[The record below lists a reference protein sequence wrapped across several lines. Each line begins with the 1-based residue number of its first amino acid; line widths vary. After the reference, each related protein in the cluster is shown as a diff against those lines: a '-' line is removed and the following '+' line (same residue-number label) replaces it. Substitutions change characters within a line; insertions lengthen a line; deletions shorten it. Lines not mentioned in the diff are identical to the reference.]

1 MTRSQ
6 GLPRS
11 SRSDVPSPRVLGL
24 RRERAVEDLEMLG
37 WTGPEHTSLL
47 WTLAAAGS
55 SDLALNNFVRLVDA
69 LRAAEEDGGLPAP
82 GAAHPES
89 MAATAAAQA
98 GADAGQQ
105 GSSTPQ
111 QDAAQADGSQVD
123 PAVAVP
129 VGQVAQFMD
138 AKAETL
144 LAAVEENPNFRRRL
158 FALLGASTAL
168 GDHVV
173 ANPGTWVDLAA
184 PMPSRQEMMDA
195 MLAAVGATPVEG
207 AGELTFK
214 AAITGSEADSALMV
228 AYRNLLARVA
238 AIDLASTMVERGHTP
253 PKPLGFE
260 ALSLA
265 LTDAA
270 DAGLTAAL
278 AVACSM
284 VYGKPGAES
293 GKQPARLAVLAM
305 GKCGAQ
311 ELNYIS
317 DVDVIFVAEPADARA
332 MRWAGEFINIGSR
345 VFFEVDAALRP
356 EGKRG
361 ALVRTLDSHVNY
373 YRRWAKTWEFQA
385 LLKARPMSGDLELGR
400 DYCEAISPMVWSAAE
415 REDFVPDVQAMRRR
429 VIENVPADLRERELK
444 LGEGGLRDVEFAVQL
459 LQLVHGRTDENLRV
473 PATVSALRQ
482 LVDGGYVGRE
492 DGQVLIRCY
501 EFMRL
506 LEHRLQLHRLKRTHT
521 LPEEDDIQE
530 RRWLAKTSGRVRSR
544 DSSGAQR
551 SLVEQLELDVRQ
563 SALQIQNL
571 HRKLFYRPLLSS
583 VVGMDADAVRLSPE
597 AAKRQLAALGY
608 ESPQRAFEHLRALAD
623 GTTRKHKLQAI
634 ILPSLLE
641 WLSATVDPDAGLL
654 AYRKLSEAAMDR
666 SWFLRL
672 LRDENIVGKR
682 LMFLLGTSPFLADLL
697 LNSIDSVKLLSD
709 GAKGPKLLDQEPAVV
724 THSLVA
730 AASRQRAPDKAIGVA
745 RALRR
750 AELSRIAAAD
760 LLGLMSVEEVC
771 ESLSWVWDAVLEAA
785 LQTEIR
791 AWEDEHQTNAPAT
804 ISVIGMGRLGGA
816 ELGYGSDADVMFV
829 AEPVGSVASVAQEG
843 DGAEAAVGG
852 KDDVDVEKTGVDN
865 SGAETQGSGAD
876 AVDSDA
882 TGSDV
887 AGNGATDSGA
897 EAVDPLKWAITIC
910 ESVRRRLGKPSQ
922 DPPLE
927 VDSNLR
933 PEGRNGALVRTLAS
947 YERYYSEWG
956 ETWELQAL
964 LRATWIA
971 GDKNLG
977 MRFLRMIDQF
987 RYPAGGATAK
997 QVSEVRR
1004 MKARVDSERLPKGAD
1019 KNLHTK
1025 LGRGG
1030 LTDVEWTA
1038 QLLTMQHCDKEHL
1051 RNTSTLGVLKEMAAE
1066 ELISEADALTMREAW
1081 ITATKARNALALV
1094 RGKRK
1099 DQLPASGKPLAQVAA
1114 AAGWPIE
1121 ESQEFL
1127 DDYLKK
1133 TRRARTVVDR
1143 VFWGEDIVEDAEGSE
1158 FDHMDQLDWGADHHP
1173 EDSRAFGIG
1182 DHVELDK
1189 VLNADML
1196 DRDWAADRRDE
1207 VVRAF
1212 RGRRP
1217 RL

>member
-6 GLPRS
+6 GHPRT

-55 SDLALNNFVRLVDA
+55 PDLALNNFVRLVEA
-69 LRAAEEDGGLPAP
+69 LRAAEEAGDLPEP

-89 MAATAAAQA
+89 VAAAAAAQD
-98 GADAGQQ
+98 GVDAGQ
-105 GSSTPQ
+105 GSGASQ
-111 QDAAQADGSQVD
+111 QDAAQADASQVD
-123 PAVAVP
+123 PAAAVP
-129 VGQVAQFMD
+129 VGQVAQFAD
-138 AKAETL
+138 AKATTL
-144 LAAVEENPNFRRRL
+144 LAAVEENPNFRRRI

-284 VYGKPGAES
+284 VYGKPGAENE
-293 GKQPARLAVLAM
+293 KQPARLAVLAM

-429 VIENVPADLRERELK
+429 VIENVPTDLRARELK

-473 PATVSALRQ
+473 SATVAALRQ

-521 LPEEDDIQE
+521 LPEEDDTQE

-709 GAKGPKLLDQEPAVV
+709 GAMGPKLLDQEPAVV

-730 AASRQRAPDKAIGVA
+730 AASRQRDPDKAIGVA

-829 AEPVGSVASVAQEG
+829 AEPVAQDG
-843 DGAEAAVGG
+843 DGTEGAEGRRG
-852 KDDVDVEKTGVDN
+852 DVDVEKTDVDN
-865 SGAETQGSGAD
+865 NGTAKQGSSAD
-876 AVDSDA
+876 S
-882 TGSDV
+882 
-887 AGNGATDSGA
+887 AGSGA

-947 YERYYSEWG
+947 YKRYYSEWG

-1051 RNTSTLGVLKEMAAE
+1051 RNTSTLGVLKEMAGE

-1133 TRRARTVVDR
+1133 TRRARMVVDR

>member
-6 GLPRS
+6 GLPRT

-55 SDLALNNFVRLVDA
+55 PDLALNNFVRLVEA
-69 LRAAEEDGGLPAP
+69 LRAAEEAGDLPEP

-89 MAATAAAQA
+89 VAAAAAAQD
-98 GADAGQQ
+98 GVDAGQ
-105 GSSTPQ
+105 GSGASQ
-111 QDAAQADGSQVD
+111 QDAAQADASQVD
-123 PAVAVP
+123 PAAAVP
-129 VGQVAQFMD
+129 VGQVAQFAD
-138 AKAETL
+138 AKAATL
-144 LAAVEENPNFRRRL
+144 LAAVAEKPNFRRRL

-168 GDHVV
+168 GDHLV
-173 ANPGTWVDLAA
+173 ANLGTWVDLAA
-184 PMPSRQEMMDA
+184 PMPSRQEMMDE

-228 AYRNLLARVA
+228 AYRNLLTRVA
-238 AIDLASTMVERGHTP
+238 AIDLASTLVERGQTP
-253 PKPLGFE
+253 PKALDFE

-278 AVACSM
+278 AVACST

-293 GKQPARLAVLAM
+293 EKQPARLAVLAM

-400 DYCEAISPMVWSAAE
+400 DYCEAIAPMVWSAAE

-429 VIENVPADLRERELK
+429 VIENVPADIRDRELK

-473 PATVSALRQ
+473 SATVAALRQ

-521 LPEEDDIQE
+521 LPEEDDVQE

-730 AASRQRAPDKAIGVA
+730 AANRQRDPDKAIGVA

-829 AEPVGSVASVAQEG
+829 AEPVQQDG
-843 DGAEAAVGG
+843 DGTEGAEGRRG
-852 KDDVDVEKTGVDN
+852 DVDVEKTDVDN
-865 SGAETQGSGAD
+865 NGTAKQGSSAD
-876 AVDSDA
+876 AA
-882 TGSDV
+882 GSE
-887 AGNGATDSGA
+887 A

-1051 RNTSTLGVLKEMAAE
+1051 RNTSTLGVLKEMAGE

-1099 DQLPASGKPLAQVAA
+1099 DQLPGSGKPLAQVAA

-1133 TRRARTVVDR
+1133 TRRARMVVDR

>member
-6 GLPRS
+6 GHPRT

-55 SDLALNNFVRLVDA
+55 PDLALNNFVRLVEA
-69 LRAAEEDGGLPAP
+69 LRAAEEAGDLPEP

-89 MAATAAAQA
+89 VAAAAAAQD
-98 GADAGQQ
+98 GVDAGQ
-105 GSSTPQ
+105 GSGASQ
-111 QDAAQADGSQVD
+111 QDAAQADASQVD
-123 PAVAVP
+123 PAAAVP
-129 VGQVAQFMD
+129 VGQVAQFAD
-138 AKAETL
+138 AKATTL
-144 LAAVEENPNFRRRL
+144 LAAVEENPNFRRRI

-284 VYGKPGAES
+284 VYGKPGAENE
-293 GKQPARLAVLAM
+293 KQPARLAVLAM

-429 VIENVPADLRERELK
+429 VIENVPTDLRARELK

-473 PATVSALRQ
+473 SATVSALRQ

-521 LPEEDDIQE
+521 LPEEDDTQE

-709 GAKGPKLLDQEPAVV
+709 GAMGPKLLDQEPAVV

-730 AASRQRAPDKAIGVA
+730 AASRQRDPDKAIGVA

-829 AEPVGSVASVAQEG
+829 AEPVAQDG
-843 DGAEAAVGG
+843 DGTEGAEGRRG
-852 KDDVDVEKTGVDN
+852 DVDVEKTDVDN
-865 SGAETQGSGAD
+865 NGTAKQGSSAD
-876 AVDSDA
+876 S
-882 TGSDV
+882 
-887 AGNGATDSGA
+887 AGSGA

-947 YERYYSEWG
+947 YKRYYSEWG

-1051 RNTSTLGVLKEMAAE
+1051 RNTSTLGVLKEMAGE

>member
-11 SRSDVPSPRVLGL
+11 SRSDVPPPRVLGL

-55 SDLALNNFVRLVDA
+55 SDLALNNFVRLVEA
-69 LRAAEEDGGLPAP
+69 LQAAEEDGGLPAP

-89 MAATAAAQA
+89 MAAAAAAQA
-98 GADAGQQ
+98 GADAEQQ

-111 QDAAQADGSQVD
+111 QDAAQADASQVD

-129 VGQVAQFMD
+129 VGQVAQFAD
-138 AKAETL
+138 AKATTL
-144 LAAVEENPNFRRRL
+144 LAAVEENPNFRRRI

-284 VYGKPGAES
+284 VYGKPGAENE
-293 GKQPARLAVLAM
+293 KQPARLAVLAM

-429 VIENVPADLRERELK
+429 VIENVPTDLRARELK

-473 PATVSALRQ
+473 SATVSALRQ

-521 LPEEDDIQE
+521 LPEEDDTQE

-709 GAKGPKLLDQEPAVV
+709 GAMGPKLLDQEPAVV

-730 AASRQRAPDKAIGVA
+730 AASRQRDPDKAIGVA

-829 AEPVGSVASVAQEG
+829 AEPVAQDG
-843 DGAEAAVGG
+843 DGTEGAEGRKG
-852 KDDVDVEKTGVDN
+852 DVDVEKTDVDN
-865 SGAETQGSGAD
+865 NGTAKQGSSAD
-876 AVDSDA
+876 AA
-882 TGSDV
+882 GSE
-887 AGNGATDSGA
+887 A

-1051 RNTSTLGVLKEMAAE
+1051 RNTSTLGVLREMAGEA
-1066 ELISEADALTMREAW
+1066 LISEADALTMREAW

-1133 TRRARTVVDR
+1133 TRRARMVVDR

>member
-6 GLPRS
+6 GHPRT

-55 SDLALNNFVRLVDA
+55 PDLALNNFVRLVEA

-89 MAATAAAQA
+89 VAAAAAAQD
-98 GADAGQQ
+98 GVDAGQ
-105 GSSTPQ
+105 GSGASQ
-111 QDAAQADGSQVD
+111 QDAAQADASQVD
-123 PAVAVP
+123 PAAAVP
-129 VGQVAQFMD
+129 VGQVAQFAD
-138 AKAETL
+138 AKATTL
-144 LAAVEENPNFRRRL
+144 LAAVEENPNFRRRI

-284 VYGKPGAES
+284 VYGKPGAENE
-293 GKQPARLAVLAM
+293 KQPARLAVLAM

-400 DYCEAISPMVWSAAE
+400 DYCEAVSPMVWSAAE

-429 VIENVPADLRERELK
+429 VIENVPTDLRARELK

-473 PATVSALRQ
+473 SATVAALRQ

-521 LPEEDDIQE
+521 LPEEDDTQE

-709 GAKGPKLLDQEPAVV
+709 GAMGPKLLDQEPAVV

-730 AASRQRAPDKAIGVA
+730 AASRQRDPDKAIGVA

-829 AEPVGSVASVAQEG
+829 AEPVAQDG
-843 DGAEAAVGG
+843 DGTEGAEGRRG
-852 KDDVDVEKTGVDN
+852 DVDVEKTDVDN
-865 SGAETQGSGAD
+865 NGTAKQGSSAD
-876 AVDSDA
+876 S
-882 TGSDV
+882 
-887 AGNGATDSGA
+887 AGSGA

-947 YERYYSEWG
+947 YKRYYSEWG

-1051 RNTSTLGVLKEMAAE
+1051 RNTSTLGVLKEMAGE

-1099 DQLPASGKPLAQVAA
+1099 DQLPGSGKPLAQVAA

-1133 TRRARTVVDR
+1133 TRRARRVVDR

-1212 RGRRP
+1212 RGRQP

>member
-6 GLPRS
+6 GHPRT

-55 SDLALNNFVRLVDA
+55 PDLALNNFVRLVEA
-69 LRAAEEDGGLPAP
+69 LRAAEEAGDLPEP

-89 MAATAAAQA
+89 MAAAAAAQA
-98 GADAGQQ
+98 GADAEQQ

-111 QDAAQADGSQVD
+111 QDAAQADASQVD
-123 PAVAVP
+123 PAAAVP
-129 VGQVAQFMD
+129 VGQVAQFAD
-138 AKAETL
+138 AKATTL
-144 LAAVEENPNFRRRL
+144 LAAVEENPNFRRRI

-284 VYGKPGAES
+284 VYGKPGAENE
-293 GKQPARLAVLAM
+293 KQPARLAVLAM

-429 VIENVPADLRERELK
+429 VIENVPTDLRARELK

-473 PATVSALRQ
+473 SATVAALRQ

-521 LPEEDDIQE
+521 LPEEDDTQE

-709 GAKGPKLLDQEPAVV
+709 GAMGPKLLDQEPAVV

-730 AASRQRAPDKAIGVA
+730 AASRQRDPDKAIGVA

-829 AEPVGSVASVAQEG
+829 AEPVAQDG
-843 DGAEAAVGG
+843 DGTEGAEGRRG
-852 KDDVDVEKTGVDN
+852 DVDVEKTDVDN
-865 SGAETQGSGAD
+865 NGTAKQGSSAD
-876 AVDSDA
+876 S
-882 TGSDV
+882 
-887 AGNGATDSGA
+887 AGSGA

-947 YERYYSEWG
+947 YKRYYSEWG

-1051 RNTSTLGVLKEMAAE
+1051 RNTSTLGVLKEMAGE

-1133 TRRARTVVDR
+1133 TRRARRVVDR

>member
-6 GLPRS
+6 GHPRT

-55 SDLALNNFVRLVDA
+55 PDLALNNFVRLVEA
-69 LRAAEEDGGLPAP
+69 LRAAEEAGDLPEP

-89 MAATAAAQA
+89 VAAAAAAQD
-98 GADAGQQ
+98 GVDAGQ
-105 GSSTPQ
+105 GGGASQ
-111 QDAAQADGSQVD
+111 QDAAQADASQVD
-123 PAVAVP
+123 PAAAVP
-129 VGQVAQFMD
+129 VGQVAQFAD
-138 AKAETL
+138 AKATTL
-144 LAAVEENPNFRRRL
+144 LAAVEENPNFRRRI

-284 VYGKPGAES
+284 VYGKPGAENE
-293 GKQPARLAVLAM
+293 KQPARLAVLAM

-429 VIENVPADLRERELK
+429 VIENVPTDLRARELK

-473 PATVSALRQ
+473 SATVAALRQ

-521 LPEEDDIQE
+521 LPEEDDTQE

-709 GAKGPKLLDQEPAVV
+709 GAMGPKLLDQEPAVV

-730 AASRQRAPDKAIGVA
+730 AASRQRDPDKAIGVA

-829 AEPVGSVASVAQEG
+829 AEPVAQDG
-843 DGAEAAVGG
+843 DGTEGAEGRRG
-852 KDDVDVEKTGVDN
+852 DVDVEKTDVDN
-865 SGAETQGSGAD
+865 NGTAKQGSSAD
-876 AVDSDA
+876 S
-882 TGSDV
+882 
-887 AGNGATDSGA
+887 AGSGA

-947 YERYYSEWG
+947 YKRYYSEWG

-1051 RNTSTLGVLKEMAAE
+1051 RNTSTLGVLKEMAGE

-1133 TRRARTVVDR
+1133 TRRARRVVDR

>member
-6 GLPRS
+6 GHPRT

-55 SDLALNNFVRLVDA
+55 PDLALNNFVRLVEA
-69 LRAAEEDGGLPAP
+69 LRAAEEAGDLPEP

-89 MAATAAAQA
+89 VAAAAAAQD
-98 GADAGQQ
+98 GVDAGQ
-105 GSSTPQ
+105 GSGASQ
-111 QDAAQADGSQVD
+111 QDAAQADASQVD
-123 PAVAVP
+123 PAAAVP
-129 VGQVAQFMD
+129 VGQVAQFAD
-138 AKAETL
+138 AKATTL
-144 LAAVEENPNFRRRL
+144 LAAVEENPNFRRRI

-284 VYGKPGAES
+284 VYGKPWAENE
-293 GKQPARLAVLAM
+293 KQPARLAVLAM

-429 VIENVPADLRERELK
+429 VIENVPTDLRARELK

-473 PATVSALRQ
+473 SATVAALRQ

-521 LPEEDDIQE
+521 LPEEDDTQE

-709 GAKGPKLLDQEPAVV
+709 GAMGPKLLDQEPAVV

-730 AASRQRAPDKAIGVA
+730 AASRQRDPDKAIGVA

-829 AEPVGSVASVAQEG
+829 AEPVAQDG
-843 DGAEAAVGG
+843 DGTEGAEGRRG
-852 KDDVDVEKTGVDN
+852 DVDVEKTDVDN
-865 SGAETQGSGAD
+865 NGTAKQGSSAD
-876 AVDSDA
+876 S
-882 TGSDV
+882 
-887 AGNGATDSGA
+887 AGSGA

-947 YERYYSEWG
+947 YKRYYSEWG

-1051 RNTSTLGVLKEMAAE
+1051 RNTSTLGVLKEMAGE

-1133 TRRARTVVDR
+1133 TRRARRVVDR

>member
-1 MTRSQ
+1 
-6 GLPRS
+6 
-11 SRSDVPSPRVLGL
+11 
-24 RRERAVEDLEMLG
+24 
-37 WTGPEHTSLL
+37 
-47 WTLAAAGS
+47 
-55 SDLALNNFVRLVDA
+55 
-69 LRAAEEDGGLPAP
+69 
-82 GAAHPES
+82 
-89 MAATAAAQA
+89 
-98 GADAGQQ
+98 
-105 GSSTPQ
+105 
-111 QDAAQADGSQVD
+111 
-123 PAVAVP
+123 
-129 VGQVAQFMD
+129 
-138 AKAETL
+138 
-144 LAAVEENPNFRRRL
+144 
-158 FALLGASTAL
+158 
-168 GDHVV
+168 
-173 ANPGTWVDLAA
+173 
-184 PMPSRQEMMDA
+184 
-195 MLAAVGATPVEG
+195 
-207 AGELTFK
+207 
-214 AAITGSEADSALMV
+214 
-228 AYRNLLARVA
+228 
-238 AIDLASTMVERGHTP
+238 
-253 PKPLGFE
+253 
-260 ALSLA
+260 
-265 LTDAA
+265 
-270 DAGLTAAL
+270 
-278 AVACSM
+278 
-284 VYGKPGAES
+284 
-293 GKQPARLAVLAM
+293 
-305 GKCGAQ
+305 
-311 ELNYIS
+311 
-317 DVDVIFVAEPADARA
+317 
-332 MRWAGEFINIGSR
+332 
-345 VFFEVDAALRP
+345 
-356 EGKRG
+356 
-361 ALVRTLDSHVNY
+361 
-373 YRRWAKTWEFQA
+373 
-385 LLKARPMSGDLELGR
+385 MSGDPEPGR
-400 DYCEAISPMVWSAAE
+400 AYGDAISPMVGSAAE

-429 VIENVPADLRERELK
+429 VIENVPTDLRARELK

-473 PATVSALRQ
+473 SATVAALRQ

-521 LPEEDDIQE
+521 LPEEDDTQE

-709 GAKGPKLLDQEPAVV
+709 GAMGPKLLDQEPAVV

-730 AASRQRAPDKAIGVA
+730 AASRQRDPDKAIGVA

-829 AEPVGSVASVAQEG
+829 AEPVAQDG
-843 DGAEAAVGG
+843 DGTEGAEGRRG
-852 KDDVDVEKTGVDN
+852 DVDVEKTDVDN
-865 SGAETQGSGAD
+865 NGTAKQGSSAD
-876 AVDSDA
+876 S
-882 TGSDV
+882 
-887 AGNGATDSGA
+887 AGSGA

-947 YERYYSEWG
+947 YKRYYSEWG

-1051 RNTSTLGVLKEMAAE
+1051 RNTSTLGVLKEMAGE

-1133 TRRARTVVDR
+1133 TRRARMVVDR

-1212 RGRRP
+1212 RGRQP

>member
-6 GLPRS
+6 GHPRT

-55 SDLALNNFVRLVDA
+55 PDLALNNFVRLVEA
-69 LRAAEEDGGLPAP
+69 LRAAEEAGDLPEP

-89 MAATAAAQA
+89 VAAAAAAQD
-98 GADAGQQ
+98 GVDAGQ
-105 GSSTPQ
+105 GSGASQ
-111 QDAAQADGSQVD
+111 QDAAQADASQVD
-123 PAVAVP
+123 PAAAVP
-129 VGQVAQFMD
+129 VGQVAQFAD
-138 AKAETL
+138 AKATTL
-144 LAAVEENPNFRRRL
+144 LAAVEENPNFRRRI

-284 VYGKPGAES
+284 VYGKPGAENE
-293 GKQPARLAVLAM
+293 KQPARLAVLAM

-429 VIENVPADLRERELK
+429 VIENVPTDLRARELK

-473 PATVSALRQ
+473 SATVAALRQ

-521 LPEEDDIQE
+521 LPEEDDTQE

-709 GAKGPKLLDQEPAVV
+709 GAMGPKLLDQEPAVV

-730 AASRQRAPDKAIGVA
+730 AASRQRDPDKAIGVA

-829 AEPVGSVASVAQEG
+829 AEPVAQDG
-843 DGAEAAVGG
+843 DGTEGAEGRRG
-852 KDDVDVEKTGVDN
+852 DVDVEKTDVDN
-865 SGAETQGSGAD
+865 NGTAKQGSSAD
-876 AVDSDA
+876 S
-882 TGSDV
+882 
-887 AGNGATDSGA
+887 AGSGA

-947 YERYYSEWG
+947 YKRYYSEWG

-1051 RNTSTLGVLKEMAAE
+1051 RNTSTLGVLKEMAGE

-1133 TRRARTVVDR
+1133 TRRARKVVDR

>member
-6 GLPRS
+6 GHPRT

-55 SDLALNNFVRLVDA
+55 PDLALNNFVRLVEA
-69 LRAAEEDGGLPAP
+69 LRAAEEAGDLPEP

-89 MAATAAAQA
+89 VAAAAAAQD
-98 GADAGQQ
+98 GVDAGQ
-105 GSSTPQ
+105 GSGASQ
-111 QDAAQADGSQVD
+111 QDAAQADASQVD
-123 PAVAVP
+123 PAAAVP
-129 VGQVAQFMD
+129 VGQVAQFAD
-138 AKAETL
+138 AKATTL
-144 LAAVEENPNFRRRL
+144 LAAVEENPNFRRRI

-284 VYGKPGAES
+284 VYGKPGAENE
-293 GKQPARLAVLAM
+293 KQPARLAVLAM

-429 VIENVPADLRERELK
+429 VIENVPTDLRARELK

-473 PATVSALRQ
+473 SATVAALRQ

-521 LPEEDDIQE
+521 LPEEDDTQE

-682 LMFLLGTSPFLADLL
+682 LMFLL
-697 LNSIDSVKLLSD
+697 
-709 GAKGPKLLDQEPAVV
+709 
-724 THSLVA
+724 
-730 AASRQRAPDKAIGVA
+730 
-745 RALRR
+745 
-750 AELSRIAAAD
+750 
-760 LLGLMSVEEVC
+760 
-771 ESLSWVWDAVLEAA
+771 
-785 LQTEIR
+785 
-791 AWEDEHQTNAPAT
+791 
-804 ISVIGMGRLGGA
+804 
-816 ELGYGSDADVMFV
+816 
-829 AEPVGSVASVAQEG
+829 
-843 DGAEAAVGG
+843 
-852 KDDVDVEKTGVDN
+852 
-865 SGAETQGSGAD
+865 
-876 AVDSDA
+876 
-882 TGSDV
+882 
-887 AGNGATDSGA
+887 
-897 EAVDPLKWAITIC
+897 
-910 ESVRRRLGKPSQ
+910 
-922 DPPLE
+922 
-927 VDSNLR
+927 
-933 PEGRNGALVRTLAS
+933 
-947 YERYYSEWG
+947 
-956 ETWELQAL
+956 
-964 LRATWIA
+964 
-971 GDKNLG
+971 
-977 MRFLRMIDQF
+977 
-987 RYPAGGATAK
+987 
-997 QVSEVRR
+997 
-1004 MKARVDSERLPKGAD
+1004 
-1019 KNLHTK
+1019 
-1025 LGRGG
+1025 
-1030 LTDVEWTA
+1030 
-1038 QLLTMQHCDKEHL
+1038 
-1051 RNTSTLGVLKEMAAE
+1051 
-1066 ELISEADALTMREAW
+1066 
-1081 ITATKARNALALV
+1081 
-1094 RGKRK
+1094 
-1099 DQLPASGKPLAQVAA
+1099 
-1114 AAGWPIE
+1114 
-1121 ESQEFL
+1121 
-1127 DDYLKK
+1127 
-1133 TRRARTVVDR
+1133 
-1143 VFWGEDIVEDAEGSE
+1143 
-1158 FDHMDQLDWGADHHP
+1158 
-1173 EDSRAFGIG
+1173 
-1182 DHVELDK
+1182 
-1189 VLNADML
+1189 
-1196 DRDWAADRRDE
+1196 
-1207 VVRAF
+1207 
-1212 RGRRP
+1212 
-1217 RL
+1217 

>member
-6 GLPRS
+6 GHPRT

-55 SDLALNNFVRLVDA
+55 PDLALNNFVRLVEA
-69 LRAAEEDGGLPAP
+69 LRAAEEAGDLPEP

-89 MAATAAAQA
+89 VAAAAAAQD
-98 GADAGQQ
+98 GVDAGQ
-105 GSSTPQ
+105 GSGASQ
-111 QDAAQADGSQVD
+111 QDAAQADASQVD
-123 PAVAVP
+123 PAAAVP
-129 VGQVAQFMD
+129 VGQVAQFAD
-138 AKAETL
+138 AKATTL
-144 LAAVEENPNFRRRL
+144 LAAVEENPNFRRRI

-284 VYGKPGAES
+284 VYGKPWAENE
-293 GKQPARLAVLAM
+293 KQPARLAVLAM

-429 VIENVPADLRERELK
+429 VIENVPTDLRARELK

-473 PATVSALRQ
+473 SATVAALRQ

-521 LPEEDDIQE
+521 LPEEDDTQE

-709 GAKGPKLLDQEPAVV
+709 GAMGPKLLDQEPAVV

-730 AASRQRAPDKAIGVA
+730 AASRQRDPDKAIGVA

-829 AEPVGSVASVAQEG
+829 AEPVAQDG
-843 DGAEAAVGG
+843 DGTEGAEGRRG
-852 KDDVDVEKTGVDN
+852 DVDVEKTDVDN
-865 SGAETQGSGAD
+865 NGTAKQGSSAD
-876 AVDSDA
+876 S
-882 TGSDV
+882 
-887 AGNGATDSGA
+887 AGSGA

-947 YERYYSEWG
+947 YKRYYSEWG

-1051 RNTSTLGVLKEMAAE
+1051 RNTSTLGVLKEMAGE

-1133 TRRARTVVDR
+1133 TRRARRVVDR

-1207 VVRAF
+1207 VVLAF

>member
-11 SRSDVPSPRVLGL
+11 SRSDVPPPRVLGL

-55 SDLALNNFVRLVDA
+55 SDLALNNFVRLVEA
-69 LRAAEEDGGLPAP
+69 LQAAEEDGGLPAP

-89 MAATAAAQA
+89 MAAAAAAQA
-98 GADAGQQ
+98 GADAEQQ

-111 QDAAQADGSQVD
+111 QDAAQADASQVD
-123 PAVAVP
+123 PAAAVP
-129 VGQVAQFMD
+129 VGQVAQFAD
-138 AKAETL
+138 AKATTL
-144 LAAVEENPNFRRRL
+144 LAAVEENPNFRRRI

-284 VYGKPGAES
+284 VYGKPGAENE
-293 GKQPARLAVLAM
+293 KQPARLAVLAM

-429 VIENVPADLRERELK
+429 VIENVPTDLRARELK

-473 PATVSALRQ
+473 SATVAALRQ

-521 LPEEDDIQE
+521 LPEEDDTQE

-551 SLVEQLELDVRQ
+551 SLVGQLELDVRQ

-709 GAKGPKLLDQEPAVV
+709 GAMGPKLLDQEPAVV

-730 AASRQRAPDKAIGVA
+730 AASRQRDPDKAIGVA

-829 AEPVGSVASVAQEG
+829 AEPVAQDG
-843 DGAEAAVGG
+843 DGTEGAEGRRG
-852 KDDVDVEKTGVDN
+852 DVDVEKTDVDN
-865 SGAETQGSGAD
+865 NGTAKQGSSAD
-876 AVDSDA
+876 S
-882 TGSDV
+882 
-887 AGNGATDSGA
+887 AGSGA

-947 YERYYSEWG
+947 YKRYYSEWG

-1051 RNTSTLGVLKEMAAE
+1051 RNTSTLGVLKEMAGE

-1133 TRRARTVVDR
+1133 TRRARRVVDR

>member
-55 SDLALNNFVRLVDA
+55 SDLALNNFVRLVEA
-69 LRAAEEDGGLPAP
+69 LQAAEEDGGLPAP

-89 MAATAAAQA
+89 MAAAAAAQA
-98 GADAGQQ
+98 GADAEQQ

-111 QDAAQADGSQVD
+111 QDAAQADASQVD

-129 VGQVAQFMD
+129 VGQVAQFAD
-138 AKAETL
+138 AKATTL
-144 LAAVEENPNFRRRL
+144 LAAVEENPNFRRRI

-284 VYGKPGAES
+284 VYGKPGAENE
-293 GKQPARLAVLAM
+293 KQPARLAVLAM

-429 VIENVPADLRERELK
+429 VIENVPTDLRARELK

-473 PATVSALRQ
+473 SATVSALRQ

-521 LPEEDDIQE
+521 LPEEDDTQE

-709 GAKGPKLLDQEPAVV
+709 GAMGPKLLDQEPAVV

-730 AASRQRAPDKAIGVA
+730 AASRQRDPDKAIGVA

-829 AEPVGSVASVAQEG
+829 AEPVAQDG
-843 DGAEAAVGG
+843 DGTEGAEGRKG
-852 KDDVDVEKTGVDN
+852 DVDVEKTDVDN
-865 SGAETQGSGAD
+865 NGTAKQGSSAD
-876 AVDSDA
+876 S
-882 TGSDV
+882 
-887 AGNGATDSGA
+887 AGSGA

-947 YERYYSEWG
+947 YKRYYSEWG

-1051 RNTSTLGVLKEMAAE
+1051 RNTSTLGVLKEMAGE

-1133 TRRARTVVDR
+1133 TRRARKVVDR

>member
-6 GLPRS
+6 GHPRT

-55 SDLALNNFVRLVDA
+55 PDLALNNFVRLVEA
-69 LRAAEEDGGLPAP
+69 LRAAEEAGDLPEP

-89 MAATAAAQA
+89 VAAAAAAQDRV
-98 GADAGQQ
+98 DAGQ
-105 GSSTPQ
+105 GSGASQ
-111 QDAAQADGSQVD
+111 QDAAQADASQVD
-123 PAVAVP
+123 PAAAVP
-129 VGQVAQFMD
+129 VGQVAQFAD
-138 AKAETL
+138 AKATTL
-144 LAAVEENPNFRRRL
+144 LAAVEENPNFRRRI

-284 VYGKPGAES
+284 VYGKPGAENE
-293 GKQPARLAVLAM
+293 KQPARLAVLAM

-429 VIENVPADLRERELK
+429 VIENVPTDLRARELK

-473 PATVSALRQ
+473 SATVAALRQ

-521 LPEEDDIQE
+521 LPEEDDTQA
-530 RRWLAKTSGRVRSR
+530 RRWLAKPSGRVRCR

-709 GAKGPKLLDQEPAVV
+709 GAMGPKLLDQEPAVV

-730 AASRQRAPDKAIGVA
+730 AASRQRDPDKAIGVA

-829 AEPVGSVASVAQEG
+829 AEPVAQDG
-843 DGAEAAVGG
+843 DGTEGAEGRRG
-852 KDDVDVEKTGVDN
+852 DVDVEKTEVDN
-865 SGAETQGSGAD
+865 SGAKKQGSGAD
-876 AVDSDA
+876 AAGSDA
-882 TGSDV
+882 TGSE
-887 AGNGATDSGA
+887 A

-987 RYPAGGATAK
+987 RYPAGGATDK

-1051 RNTSTLGVLKEMAAE
+1051 RNTSTLGVLREMAGE

-1099 DQLPASGKPLAQVAA
+1099 DQLPGSGKPLAQVAA

-1143 VFWGEDIVEDAEGSE
+1143 VFWGENIVEDAEGSE

-1189 VLNADML
+1189 VINSDML

>member
-6 GLPRS
+6 GLPRT

-55 SDLALNNFVRLVDA
+55 PDLALNNFVRLVEA
-69 LRAAEEDGGLPAP
+69 LRAAEEAGDLPEP

-89 MAATAAAQA
+89 VAAAAAAQD
-98 GADAGQQ
+98 GVDAGQ
-105 GSSTPQ
+105 GSGASQ
-111 QDAAQADGSQVD
+111 QDAAQADASQVD
-123 PAVAVP
+123 PAAAVP
-129 VGQVAQFMD
+129 VGQVAQFAD
-138 AKAETL
+138 AKAATL
-144 LAAVEENPNFRRRL
+144 LAAVAEKPNFRRRL

-168 GDHVV
+168 GDHLV

-184 PMPSRQEMMDA
+184 PMPSRQEMMDE

-228 AYRNLLARVA
+228 AYRNLLTRVA
-238 AIDLASTMVERGHTP
+238 AIDLASTLVERGQTP
-253 PKPLGFE
+253 PKALDFE

-278 AVACSM
+278 AVACST

-293 GKQPARLAVLAM
+293 EKQPARLAVLAM

-400 DYCEAISPMVWSAAE
+400 DYCEAIAPMVWSAAE

-429 VIENVPADLRERELK
+429 VIENVPADIRDREVK

-473 PATVSALRQ
+473 SATVAALRQ

-521 LPEEDDIQE
+521 LPEEDDVQE

-730 AASRQRAPDKAIGVA
+730 AANRQRDPDKAIGVA

-829 AEPVGSVASVAQEG
+829 AEPVQQDG
-843 DGAEAAVGG
+843 DGTEGAEGRRG
-852 KDDVDVEKTGVDN
+852 DVDVEKTDVDN
-865 SGAETQGSGAD
+865 NGTAKQGSSAD
-876 AVDSDA
+876 AA
-882 TGSDV
+882 GSE
-887 AGNGATDSGA
+887 A

-1051 RNTSTLGVLKEMAAE
+1051 RNTSTLGVLKEMAGE

-1099 DQLPASGKPLAQVAA
+1099 DQLPGSGKPLAQVAA

-1133 TRRARTVVDR
+1133 TRRARMVVDR

>member
-6 GLPRS
+6 GHPRT

-55 SDLALNNFVRLVDA
+55 PDLALNNFVRLVEA
-69 LRAAEEDGGLPAP
+69 LRAAEEAGDLPEP

-89 MAATAAAQA
+89 VAAAAAAQD
-98 GADAGQQ
+98 GVDAGQ
-105 GSSTPQ
+105 GSGASQ
-111 QDAAQADGSQVD
+111 QDAAQADASQVD
-123 PAVAVP
+123 PAAAVP
-129 VGQVAQFMD
+129 VGQVAQFAD
-138 AKAETL
+138 AKATTL
-144 LAAVEENPNFRRRL
+144 LAAVEENPNFRRRI

-284 VYGKPGAES
+284 VYGKPGAENE
-293 GKQPARLAVLAM
+293 KQPARLAVLAM

-429 VIENVPADLRERELK
+429 VIENVPTDLRARELK

-473 PATVSALRQ
+473 SATVAALRQ

-521 LPEEDDIQE
+521 LPEEDDTQE

-709 GAKGPKLLDQEPAVV
+709 GAMGPKLLDQEPAVV

-730 AASRQRAPDKAIGVA
+730 AASRQRDPDKAIGVA

-829 AEPVGSVASVAQEG
+829 AEPVAQDG
-843 DGAEAAVGG
+843 DGTEGAEGRRG
-852 KDDVDVEKTGVDN
+852 DVDVEKTDVDN
-865 SGAETQGSGAD
+865 NGTAKQGSSAD
-876 AVDSDA
+876 S
-882 TGSDV
+882 
-887 AGNGATDSGA
+887 AGSGA

-947 YERYYSEWG
+947 YKRYYSEWG

-1051 RNTSTLGVLKEMAAE
+1051 RNTSTLGVLKEMAGE

-1133 TRRARTVVDR
+1133 TRRARRVVDR

-1173 EDSRAFGIG
+1173 EYSRAFGIG

>member
-6 GLPRS
+6 GHPRT

-55 SDLALNNFVRLVDA
+55 PDLALNNFVRLVEA
-69 LRAAEEDGGLPAP
+69 LRAAEEAGDLPEP

-89 MAATAAAQA
+89 VAAAAAAQD
-98 GADAGQQ
+98 GVDAGQ
-105 GSSTPQ
+105 GSGASQ
-111 QDAAQADGSQVD
+111 QDAAQADASQVD
-123 PAVAVP
+123 PAAAVP
-129 VGQVAQFMD
+129 VGQVAQFAD
-138 AKAETL
+138 AKATTL
-144 LAAVEENPNFRRRL
+144 LAAVEENPNFRRRI

-284 VYGKPGAES
+284 VYGKPGAENE
-293 GKQPARLAVLAM
+293 KQPARLAVLAM

-415 REDFVPDVQAMRRR
+415 REDFVHDVQAMRRR
-429 VIENVPADLRERELK
+429 VIENVPTDLRARELK

-473 PATVSALRQ
+473 SATVAALRQ

-521 LPEEDDIQE
+521 LPEEDDTQE

-641 WLSATVDPDAGLL
+641 WLSATVDPDAWLL

-709 GAKGPKLLDQEPAVV
+709 GAMGPKLLDQEPAVV

-730 AASRQRAPDKAIGVA
+730 AASRQRDPDKAIGVA

-829 AEPVGSVASVAQEG
+829 AEPVAQDG
-843 DGAEAAVGG
+843 DGTEGAEGRRG
-852 KDDVDVEKTGVDN
+852 DVDVEKTDVDN
-865 SGAETQGSGAD
+865 NGTAKQGSSAD
-876 AVDSDA
+876 S
-882 TGSDV
+882 
-887 AGNGATDSGA
+887 AGSGA

-947 YERYYSEWG
+947 YKRYYSEWG

-1051 RNTSTLGVLKEMAAE
+1051 RNTSTLGVLKEMAGE

-1133 TRRARTVVDR
+1133 TRRARRVVDR

>member
-11 SRSDVPSPRVLGL
+11 SRSDVPPPRVLGL

-55 SDLALNNFVRLVDA
+55 SDLALNNFVRLVEA
-69 LRAAEEDGGLPAP
+69 LQAAEEDGGLPAP

-89 MAATAAAQA
+89 MAAAAAAQA
-98 GADAGQQ
+98 GADAEQQ

-111 QDAAQADGSQVD
+111 QDAAQADASQVD
-123 PAVAVP
+123 PAAAVP
-129 VGQVAQFMD
+129 VGQVAQFAD
-138 AKAETL
+138 AKATTL
-144 LAAVEENPNFRRRL
+144 LAAVEENPNFRRRI

-284 VYGKPGAES
+284 VYGKPGAENE
-293 GKQPARLAVLAM
+293 KQPARLAVLAM

-429 VIENVPADLRERELK
+429 VIENVPTDLRARELK

-473 PATVSALRQ
+473 SATVAALRQ

-521 LPEEDDIQE
+521 LPEEDDTQE

-709 GAKGPKLLDQEPAVV
+709 GAMGPKLLDQEPAVV

-730 AASRQRAPDKAIGVA
+730 AASRQRDPDKAIGVA

-750 AELSRIAAAD
+750 AELPRIAAAD

-829 AEPVGSVASVAQEG
+829 AEPVAQDG
-843 DGAEAAVGG
+843 DGTEGAEGRRG
-852 KDDVDVEKTGVDN
+852 DVDVEKTDVDN
-865 SGAETQGSGAD
+865 NGTAKQGSSAD
-876 AVDSDA
+876 S
-882 TGSDV
+882 
-887 AGNGATDSGA
+887 AGSGA

-947 YERYYSEWG
+947 YKRYYSEWG

-1051 RNTSTLGVLKEMAAE
+1051 RNTSTLGVLKEMAGE

-1133 TRRARTVVDR
+1133 TRRARRVVDR

>member
-6 GLPRS
+6 GHPRT

-55 SDLALNNFVRLVDA
+55 PDLALNNFVRLVEA
-69 LRAAEEDGGLPAP
+69 LRAAEEAGDLPEP

-89 MAATAAAQA
+89 VAAAAAAQD
-98 GADAGQQ
+98 GVDAGQ
-105 GSSTPQ
+105 GSGASQ
-111 QDAAQADGSQVD
+111 QDAAQADASQVD
-123 PAVAVP
+123 PAAAVP
-129 VGQVAQFMD
+129 VGQVAQFAD
-138 AKAETL
+138 AKATTL
-144 LAAVEENPNFRRRL
+144 LAAVEENPNFRRRI

-284 VYGKPGAES
+284 VYGKPGAENE
-293 GKQPARLAVLAM
+293 KQPARLAVLAM

-429 VIENVPADLRERELK
+429 VIENVPTDLRARELK

-473 PATVSALRQ
+473 SATVAALRQ

-521 LPEEDDIQE
+521 LPEEDDTQE

-709 GAKGPKLLDQEPAVV
+709 GAMGPKLLDQEPAVV

-730 AASRQRAPDKAIGVA
+730 AASRQRDPDKAIGVA

-760 LLGLMSVEEVC
+760 LLGLLRVEEVC

-829 AEPVGSVASVAQEG
+829 AEPVAQDG
-843 DGAEAAVGG
+843 DGTEGAEGRRG
-852 KDDVDVEKTGVDN
+852 DVDVEKTDVDN
-865 SGAETQGSGAD
+865 NGTAKQGSSAD
-876 AVDSDA
+876 S
-882 TGSDV
+882 
-887 AGNGATDSGA
+887 AGSGA

-947 YERYYSEWG
+947 YKRYYSEWG

-1051 RNTSTLGVLKEMAAE
+1051 RNTSTLGVLKEMAGE

-1133 TRRARTVVDR
+1133 TRRARRVVDR

>member
-6 GLPRS
+6 GHPRT

-55 SDLALNNFVRLVDA
+55 PDLALNNFVRLVEA
-69 LRAAEEDGGLPAP
+69 LRAAEEAGDLPEP

-89 MAATAAAQA
+89 VAAAAAAQD
-98 GADAGQQ
+98 GVDAGQ
-105 GSSTPQ
+105 GSGASQ
-111 QDAAQADGSQVD
+111 QDAAQADASQVD
-123 PAVAVP
+123 PAAAVP
-129 VGQVAQFMD
+129 VGQVAQFAD
-138 AKAETL
+138 AKATTL
-144 LAAVEENPNFRRRL
+144 LAAVEENPNFRRRI

-284 VYGKPGAES
+284 VYGKPGAENE
-293 GKQPARLAVLAM
+293 KQPARLAVLAM

-429 VIENVPADLRERELK
+429 VIENVPTDLRARELK

-473 PATVSALRQ
+473 SATVAALRQ

-521 LPEEDDIQE
+521 LPEEDDTQE

-709 GAKGPKLLDQEPAVV
+709 GAMGPKLLDQEPAVV

-730 AASRQRAPDKAIGVA
+730 AASRQRDPDKAIGVA

-829 AEPVGSVASVAQEG
+829 AEPVAQDG
-843 DGAEAAVGG
+843 DGTEGAEGRRG
-852 KDDVDVEKTGVDN
+852 DVDVEKTDVDN
-865 SGAETQGSGAD
+865 NGTAKQGSSAD
-876 AVDSDA
+876 S
-882 TGSDV
+882 
-887 AGNGATDSGA
+887 AGSGA

-947 YERYYSEWG
+947 YKRYYSEWG

-1051 RNTSTLGVLKEMAAE
+1051 RNTSTLGVLKEMAGE

-1133 TRRARTVVDR
+1133 TRRARRVVDR

>member
-55 SDLALNNFVRLVDA
+55 PDLALNNFVRLVEA
-69 LRAAEEDGGLPAP
+69 LRAAEEAGDLPEP

-89 MAATAAAQA
+89 VAAAAAAQD
-98 GADAGQQ
+98 GVDAGQ
-105 GSSTPQ
+105 GSGASQ
-111 QDAAQADGSQVD
+111 QDAAQADASQVD
-123 PAVAVP
+123 PAAAVP
-129 VGQVAQFMD
+129 VGQVAQFAD
-138 AKAETL
+138 AKATTL
-144 LAAVEENPNFRRRL
+144 LAAVEENPNFRRRI

-284 VYGKPGAES
+284 VYGKPGAENE
-293 GKQPARLAVLAM
+293 KQPARLAVLAM

-429 VIENVPADLRERELK
+429 VIENVPTDLRARELK

-473 PATVSALRQ
+473 SATVAALRQ

-521 LPEEDDIQE
+521 LPEEDDTQE

-709 GAKGPKLLDQEPAVV
+709 GAMGPKLLDQEPAVV

-730 AASRQRAPDKAIGVA
+730 AASRQRDPDKAIGVA

-829 AEPVGSVASVAQEG
+829 AEPVAQDG
-843 DGAEAAVGG
+843 DGTEGAEGRRG
-852 KDDVDVEKTGVDN
+852 DVDVEKTDVDN
-865 SGAETQGSGAD
+865 NGTAKQGSSAD
-876 AVDSDA
+876 S
-882 TGSDV
+882 
-887 AGNGATDSGA
+887 AGSGA

-947 YERYYSEWG
+947 YKRYYSEWG

-1051 RNTSTLGVLKEMAAE
+1051 RNTSTLGVLKEMAGE

-1133 TRRARTVVDR
+1133 TRRARRVVDR

>member
-89 MAATAAAQA
+89 MAAAAAAQA

-129 VGQVAQFMD
+129 VGQVAQFTD
-138 AKAETL
+138 AKADTL
-144 LAAVEENPNFRRRL
+144 LAAVEENPNFRRRI
-158 FALLGASTAL
+158 FAVLGASTAL

-195 MLAAVGATPVEG
+195 MFAAVGATPVEG

-284 VYGKPGAES
+284 VYGKPGAENE
-293 GKQPARLAVLAM
+293 KQPARLAVLAM

-521 LPEEDDIQE
+521 LPEEDDVQE
-530 RRWLAKTSGRVRSR
+530 RRWLAKTSGRVRST
-544 DSSGAQR
+544 DASGNQR
-551 SLVEQLELDVRQ
+551 SLVEQLESDVRQ

-709 GAKGPKLLDQEPAVV
+709 GAKGPKLLDREPAVV

-730 AASRQRAPDKAIGVA
+730 AANRQRDPDKAIGVA

-771 ESLSWVWDAVLEAA
+771 VSLSWVWDAVLEAA

-829 AEPVGSVASVAQEG
+829 AEPVEQDG
-843 DGAEAAVGG
+843 DGTNGAEAAEGKKDAGVG
-852 KDDVDVEKTGVDN
+852 KDGVDVEKTGV
-865 SGAETQGSGAD
+865 G
-876 AVDSDA
+876 
-882 TGSDV
+882 
-887 AGNGATDSGA
+887 DSGA
-897 EAVDPLKWAITIC
+897 QKQESSADAAGSDASAVDPLKWAITIC

-1051 RNTSTLGVLKEMAAE
+1051 RNTSTLGVLREMAAE

-1099 DQLPASGKPLAQVAA
+1099 DQLPGSGKPLAQVAA

-1143 VFWGEDIVEDAEGSE
+1143 VFWGEDIVEDSEGSE

-1189 VLNADML
+1189 VLNSDML

>member
-1 MTRSQ
+1 
-6 GLPRS
+6 
-11 SRSDVPSPRVLGL
+11 
-24 RRERAVEDLEMLG
+24 MLG
-37 WTGPEHTSLL
+37 WTGPAHTSLL

-55 SDLALNNFVRLVDA
+55 PDLALNNFVRLVEA
-69 LRAAEEDGGLPAP
+69 LRAAEEAGDLPEP

-89 MAATAAAQA
+89 VAAAAAAQD
-98 GADAGQQ
+98 GVDAGQ
-105 GSSTPQ
+105 GSGASQ
-111 QDAAQADGSQVD
+111 QDAAQADASQVD
-123 PAVAVP
+123 PAAAVP
-129 VGQVAQFMD
+129 VGQVAQFAD
-138 AKAETL
+138 AKATTL
-144 LAAVEENPNFRRRL
+144 LAAVEENPNFRRRI

-284 VYGKPGAES
+284 VYGKPGAENE
-293 GKQPARLAVLAM
+293 KQPARLAVLAM

-429 VIENVPADLRERELK
+429 VIENVPTDLRARELK

-473 PATVSALRQ
+473 SATVAALRQ

-521 LPEEDDIQE
+521 LPEEDDTQE

-709 GAKGPKLLDQEPAVV
+709 GAMGPKLLDQEPAVV

-730 AASRQRAPDKAIGVA
+730 AASRQRDPDKAIGVA

-829 AEPVGSVASVAQEG
+829 AEPVAQDG
-843 DGAEAAVGG
+843 DGTEGAEGRRG
-852 KDDVDVEKTGVDN
+852 DVDVEKTDVDN
-865 SGAETQGSGAD
+865 NGTAKQGSSAD
-876 AVDSDA
+876 S
-882 TGSDV
+882 
-887 AGNGATDSGA
+887 AGSGA

-947 YERYYSEWG
+947 YKRYYSEWG

-1051 RNTSTLGVLKEMAAE
+1051 RNTSTLGVLKEMAGE

-1133 TRRARTVVDR
+1133 TRRARRVVDR

-1212 RGRRP
+1212 RGRQP

>member
-6 GLPRS
+6 GLPRT

-55 SDLALNNFVRLVDA
+55 PDLALNNFVRLVEA
-69 LRAAEEDGGLPAP
+69 LRAAEEAGDLPEP

-89 MAATAAAQA
+89 VAAAAAAQD
-98 GADAGQQ
+98 GVDAGQ
-105 GSSTPQ
+105 GSGASQ
-111 QDAAQADGSQVD
+111 QDAAQADASQVD
-123 PAVAVP
+123 PAAAVP
-129 VGQVAQFMD
+129 VGQVAQFAD
-138 AKAETL
+138 AKAATL
-144 LAAVEENPNFRRRL
+144 LAAVAEKPNFRRRL

-168 GDHVV
+168 GDHLV

-184 PMPSRQEMMDA
+184 PMPSRQEMMDE

-228 AYRNLLARVA
+228 AYRNLLTRVA
-238 AIDLASTMVERGHTP
+238 AIDLASTLVERGQTP
-253 PKPLGFE
+253 PKALDFE

-278 AVACSM
+278 AVACST

-293 GKQPARLAVLAM
+293 EKQPARLAVLAM

-400 DYCEAISPMVWSAAE
+400 DYCEAIAPMVWSAAE

-429 VIENVPADLRERELK
+429 VIENVPADIRDRELK

-473 PATVSALRQ
+473 SATVAALRQ

-521 LPEEDDIQE
+521 LPEEDDVQE

-730 AASRQRAPDKAIGVA
+730 AANRQRDPDKAIGVA

-829 AEPVGSVASVAQEG
+829 AEPVQQDG
-843 DGAEAAVGG
+843 DGTEGAEGRRG
-852 KDDVDVEKTGVDN
+852 DVDVEKTDVDN
-865 SGAETQGSGAD
+865 NGTAKQGSSAD
-876 AVDSDA
+876 AA
-882 TGSDV
+882 GSE
-887 AGNGATDSGA
+887 A

-1051 RNTSTLGVLKEMAAE
+1051 RNTSTLGVLKEMAGE

-1099 DQLPASGKPLAQVAA
+1099 DQLPGSGKPLAQVAA

-1133 TRRARTVVDR
+1133 TRRARMVVDR